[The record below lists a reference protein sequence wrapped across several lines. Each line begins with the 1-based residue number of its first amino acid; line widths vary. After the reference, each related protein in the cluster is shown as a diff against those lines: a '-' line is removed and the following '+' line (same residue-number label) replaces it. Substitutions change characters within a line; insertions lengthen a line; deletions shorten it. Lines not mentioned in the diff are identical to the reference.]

1 MSSSTPRDPV
11 PTVDWK
17 HALLDAERRAKA
29 TVTGVASIAEVW
41 HGKLVTIALDAFGDD
56 SRTTLH
62 IEGTSAKAGIRR
74 PDLILMHPDVGVII
88 IENKGIRLADVTAVD
103 ACVMSILYP
112 RGIARTDPFKQAE
125 GFMFA
130 LRDLVKRRIEPGEV
144 MFLRT
149 AALPRIGREAFE
161 SHFGKAWPDE
171 TLFAEQ
177 CATGEAFG
185 RHLLDY
191 AASER
196 RRLGRT
202 VGITNQAAVEV
213 TRVLDGK
220 GFLHVPRRPADEGM
234 DPRLLGAQIQATE
247 LGLKHPTSQQK
258 ALGRADFRGN
268 HRLFRGVAGS
278 GKSVLLAVSIAAT
291 LNRWREEA
299 GTLFGPAP
307 TSRRVLVACFN
318 KTLVPYLRE
327 RIEDRFG
334 RLAWEKPTPESLR
347 ISHFEGIVKGL
358 ERADPSLKTGL
369 DFHKKSERARRMLD
383 ALAALPADRLGAL
396 QYDAVYVDEAQ
407 DLEPDEMRLL
417 KSLARPDPATGAET
431 FVIFYD
437 NAQNIY
443 GVKPPVW
450 QELGINIVGRT
461 DFLDQCLRNTAQTI
475 DFAFNVLVGSHAAE
489 GRRVATRTFAD
500 VGSLRGRGLVEEVKG
515 EGGASRFATKFAP
528 RQGAPPVVTVY
539 PNRAAE
545 VAGAAETV
553 RRWVHEQRVEPSD
566 ILVIYYSHVPYYAA
580 GLPEAL
586 RRAVGASRRVRFV
599 DKANE
604 RNKDE
609 LLQEEGALTVS
620 TIASAKGYDAPVVLL
635 LGADRL
641 DAAKVADR
649 ALFYVGATRAKLLLH
664 VTGTSE
670 PGRAEEPLLDEIA
683 RAAGSVLDNGMT

>member
-1 MSSSTPRDPV
+1 MSSKPPRDPT
-11 PTVDWK
+11 PAADWK
-17 HALLDAERRAKA
+17 HVLLDAERRAKA
-29 TVTGVASIAEVW
+29 AVTGVPSISEVW
-41 HGKLVTIALDAFGDD
+41 HGKLVTVALQAFGDD
-56 SRTTLH
+56 PRATLH

-74 PDLILMHPDVGVII
+74 PDLILMHPDVGVIV
-88 IENKGIRLADVTAVD
+88 IENKGVRLADVTAVD

-112 RGIARTDPFKQAE
+112 GGIQRTDPFKQA
-125 GFMFA
+125 GDFMFS
-130 LRDLVKRRIEPGEV
+130 LLDLVKRRVELGEV

-149 AALPRIGREAFE
+149 AALPRIGRDEFE

-177 CATGEAFG
+177 CATGEAFR

-191 AASER
+191 AADER
-196 RRLGRT
+196 RRQGRT
-202 VGITNQAAVEV
+202 LSLTTRAAVEV
-213 TRVLDGK
+213 GRVLSGK
-220 GFLHVPRRPADEGM
+220 AFLYAPRRPVDEGM
-234 DPRLLGAQIQATE
+234 DPRLLGAQIQALE
-247 LGLKHPTSQQK
+247 LGLKHATPQQK
-258 ALGRADFRGN
+258 TLGRADFRGN

-278 GKSVLLAVSIAAT
+278 GKSVLLALSVAAT
-291 LNRWREEA
+291 LARWREEA

-307 TSRRVLVACFN
+307 TDRRALVTCYN
-318 KTLVPYLRE
+318 KTLVPYLRDK
-327 RIEDRFG
+327 IEDRFG

-347 ISHFEGIVKGL
+347 ISHFEGVVKKL
-358 ERADPSLKTGL
+358 ERADASLKSGL
-369 DFHKKSERARRMLD
+369 GFYKKSERARRMLD
-383 ALAALPADRLGAL
+383 ALAALPADRRGAL

-417 KSLARPDPATGAET
+417 KALARPDPATGVET

-500 VGSLRGRGLVEEVKG
+500 VGSLRERGLVEEV
-515 EGGASRFATKFAP
+515 ETAGGTRFVTKFAP

-553 RRWVHEQRVEPSD
+553 RRWVHEQRVEPRD
-566 ILVIYYSHVPYYAA
+566 ILVIYSSHVPYYEA

-604 RNKDE
+604 RNKEE
-609 LLQEEGALTVS
+609 LLLEEGALTAS
-620 TIASAKGYDAPVVLL
+620 TIHSAKGYDAPVVLL

-641 DAAKVADR
+641 DAAKEADR
-649 ALFYVGATRAKLLLH
+649 ALFYVAATRAKLLLH
-664 VTGTSE
+664 ISGTSE
-670 PGRAEEPLLDEIA
+670 RGKPAEPLLDEIA
-683 RAAGSVLDNGMT
+683 RAAEVASGHAK